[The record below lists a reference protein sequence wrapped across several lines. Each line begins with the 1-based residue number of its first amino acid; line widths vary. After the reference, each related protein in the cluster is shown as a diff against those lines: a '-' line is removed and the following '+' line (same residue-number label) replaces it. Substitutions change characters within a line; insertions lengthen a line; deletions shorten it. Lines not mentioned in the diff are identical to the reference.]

1 LEAFTNLEKTDMV
14 LIYSEAPG
22 HSELARQIYG
32 ERFPQRILPNA
43 RTFANVVQHLRD
55 FERFKMIKRDLGRQ
69 RKDRILVAEE
79 EISSRNDANQPQT
92 ITRRIADY
100 LGVSQFVVW
109 LRVQNAA
116 PEIREYRGSLRTNWQ
131 KDQSQF
137 ILLKIYHF
145 LFILNN

>member
-1 LEAFTNLEKTDMV
+1 
-14 LIYSEAPG
+14 
-22 HSELARQIYG
+22 
-32 ERFPQRILPNA
+32 
-43 RTFANVVQHLRD
+43 VQHLRD
-55 FERFKMIKRDLGRQ
+55 FGRFKMIKRDLGRQ
-69 RKDRILVAEE
+69 RKDRSLVAEE
-79 EISSRNDANQPQT
+79 EILHEIDNQPRT

-145 LFILNN
+145 LFYFKQL

>member
-1 LEAFTNLEKTDMV
+1 
-14 LIYSEAPG
+14 
-22 HSELARQIYG
+22 
-32 ERFPQRILPNA
+32 
-43 RTFANVVQHLRD
+43 VQHLRD
-55 FERFKMIKRDLGRQ
+55 FGRFKMIKRDLGRQ
-69 RKDRILVAEE
+69 RKDRSLVAEE
-79 EISSRNDANQPQT
+79 EILHESDNLPRT
-92 ITRRIADY
+92 VTRRIADY

-145 LFILNN
+145 LFYFKQL